1 MPLTLPAALDAA
13 VRFEVQTLA
22 HLIEITR
29 QDGFV
34 LRLTD
39 CDFDLVVDGLI
50 YRSDI
55 GFTASA
61 LLIGMNLQQAQGM
74 TLDIG
79 LKDDG
84 ITKND
89 LRMRRYDAADVLY
102 YECDFT
108 QPTDSKLLLFKGRI
122 GRGTYK
128 DTGGA
133 QLEVLPFTDDT
144 VQFADE
150 VYQQSCRHNLG
161 DTRCRFPILAFA
173 VNFTVT
179 RVGSGTSFFVDTFGP
194 TAAGRPD
201 EDYFSQG
208 QLKWLTGDN
217 TEWAS
222 DIISGDFATKNIK
235 TFFPCPIVPKAGD
248 TGIMYPGC
256 DMQLSTCLSKF
267 DNVFNFGGEP
277 YAPQWSI

>member
-1 MPLTLPAALDAA
+1 MPLSLPAALDAA
-13 VRFEVQTLA
+13 VQFEVTTLA

-39 CDFDLVVDGLI
+39 CDFDLTVDGNL

-55 GFTASA
+55 GFTATA
-61 LLIGMNLQQAQGM
+61 LLIGMNLNQTQGL

-79 LKDDG
+79 LQSDG
-84 ITKND
+84 ITKSD
-89 LRMRRYDAADVLY
+89 LRMRRYDASSVLY

-108 QPTDSKLLLFKGRI
+108 QPTDSKLLLFKGQI
-122 GRGTYK
+122 GRATYK

-133 QLEVLPFTDDT
+133 ELEVLPFTDDN
-144 VQFADE
+144 VRFADE
-150 VYQQSCRHNLG
+150 VYSQTCRHSLG
-161 DTRCRFPILAFA
+161 DSGCRFPVLSFG
-173 VNFTVT
+173 VTFTVT
-179 RVGSGTSFFVDTFGP
+179 QVVNSTSFIVDTFGP

-201 EDYFSQG
+201 EDYFGQG

-217 TEWAS
+217 EDWTS
-222 DIISGDFATKNIK
+222 DILKGVFATTTLT
-235 TFFPCPIVPKAGD
+235 TFFPAPVAVKVGD
-248 TGIMYPGC
+248 TGLMYPGC
-256 DMQLSTCLSKF
+256 NKQLSTCFSKY
-267 DNVFNFGGEP
+267 DNVLNFGGEP

>member
-13 VRFEVQTLA
+13 VRFEVTTLA

-34 LRLTD
+34 LRATD
-39 CDFDLVVDGLI
+39 CDSDLTVDGLL

-79 LKDDG
+79 LQDDG

-89 LRMRRYDAADVLY
+89 LRMRRYDAADVNY

-108 QPTDSKLLLFKGRI
+108 QPTDSKLKIFKGHV
-122 GRGTYK
+122 GRATYK
-128 DTGGA
+128 DTGSA
-133 QLEVLPFTDDT
+133 QLEVLPFTDDS

-150 VYQQSCRHNLG
+150 VYQQTCRHSLG
-161 DTRCRFPILAFA
+161 DSRCRFPILSFG
-173 VNFTVT
+173 VNFTVD
-179 RVGSGTSFFVDTFGP
+179 RAASGTSFFVDTFGP

-201 EDYFSQG
+201 IDYFSRG

-217 TEWAS
+217 AEWVS
-222 DIISGDFATKNIK
+222 DILSGDIGTKNIK
-235 TFFPCPIVPKAGD
+235 TFFPSPTRPKAGE

-256 DMQLSTCLSKF
+256 NLQHSTCLSKF
-267 DNVFNFGGEP
+267 DNVVNFGGEP